1 MKIKHNKYKN
11 TGILF
16 ELLVRKITADTLSSG
31 NSKAASLVKKYFTKS
46 ELANENKLYQTI
58 NQSISLSEGRAESV
72 LSTILDL
79 SKKLNRETLS
89 KEKYNLIREI
99 KENFDMNDFF
109 GAKIK
114 NYKLLASTYVLLES
128 HINKEFANPES
139 IITSKITILEH
150 ITSNPDTKMS
160 LSPLV
165 EELMSLDK
173 GTRSLTY
180 KIMLEKYN
188 ERFDGLSKDQKE
200 VLKEYINSAA
210 DAPKLKEFLN
220 SKFKG
225 ITTIL
230 KENID
235 KITEPALKIKIQEVI
250 NLIEPILE
258 SRKIKDDHL
267 VALLQYLELSKEIK
281 VVWKSLR

>member
-31 NSKAASLVKKYFTKS
+31 NSKAATLVKKYFTKS

-58 NQSISLSEGRAESV
+58 NNSLSLSEGKAETI
-72 LSTILDL
+72 LSTVLDL
-79 SKKLNRETLS
+79 SKKLDKEKLA

-99 KENFDMNDFF
+99 KENFDITDFF
-109 GAKIK
+109 QAKIK

-128 HINKEFANPES
+128 YNNKKFANPES
-139 IITSKITILEH
+139 IITSKIIILEY
-150 ITSNPDTKMS
+150 ITSNPDAKMS

-173 GTRSLTY
+173 GTRALAY

-188 ERFDGLSKDQKE
+188 EKFDRLTKDQKE
-200 VLKEYINSAA
+200 VLKEYINSAT
-210 DAPKLKEFLN
+210 DAPKLKEFVDK
-220 SKFKG
+220 KFK
-225 ITTIL
+225 TISKSL
-230 KENID
+230 KESIN
-235 KITEPALKIKIQEVI
+235 KISDPALKIKLQEVI
-250 NLIEPILE
+250 NLIDPILE
-258 SRKIKDDHL
+258 TKRLKDDHL
-267 VALLQYLELSKEIK
+267 IALLQYLELSKEVEI
-281 VVWKSLR
+281 V

>member
-31 NSKAASLVKKYFTKS
+31 NSKAAALVKKYFTKS

-58 NQSISLSEGRAESV
+58 NNSISLSEGKAETI
-72 LSTILDL
+72 LSTVLDQ
-79 SKKLNRETLS
+79 SKKLDGEKLA

-114 NYKLLASTYVLLES
+114 SYKLLASTYVLLES
-128 HINKEFANPES
+128 YSDKKFANPES

-150 ITSNPDTKMS
+150 ITSHPDTKMS

-173 GTRSLTY
+173 GTRALTY

-188 ERFDGLSKDQKE
+188 TKFDGLSTEQKE
-200 VLKEYINSAA
+200 VLKEYIHSAT
-210 DAPKLKEFLN
+210 DAPKLKEFIN
-220 SKFKG
+220 TKFKG
-225 ITTIL
+225 ISAVL
-230 KENID
+230 KENVG
-235 KITEPALKIKIQEVI
+235 KIEEPALKIKIQEVI
-250 NLIEPILE
+250 NLIDPILE
-258 SRKIKDDHL
+258 TRKMKDDHL
-267 VALLQYLELSKEIK
+267 VALLQYLDLSKEITT
-281 VVWKSLR
+281 V

>member
-16 ELLVRKITADTLSSG
+16 ELLVRKITADTLSNG
-31 NSKAASLVKKYFTKS
+31 NSKAAALVKKYFTKS
-46 ELANENKLYQTI
+46 ELANENKLYQVI
-58 NQSISLSEGRAESV
+58 NNSISLSEGKAESV
-72 LSTILDL
+72 LSTVLDM
-79 SKKLNRETLS
+79 SRKLDGEKLA

-128 HINKEFANPES
+128 YNDKKFANPES

-173 GTRSLTY
+173 GTRALTY

-188 ERFDGLSKDQKE
+188 TKFDGLSKEQKE
-200 VLKEYINSAA
+200 VLKEYINSAS

-220 SKFKG
+220 TKFKG
-225 ITTIL
+225 ISAVL
-230 KENID
+230 KENVG
-235 KITEPALKIKIQEVI
+235 KIEDPALKIKIQEVI
-250 NLIEPILE
+250 NLIDPILE
-258 SRKIKDDHL
+258 TRKLKDDHL
-267 VALLQYLELSKEIK
+267 VALLQYLDLSNEI
-281 VVWKSLR
+281 VTV

>member
-46 ELANENKLYQTI
+46 ELADENKLYQTV
-58 NQSISLSEGRAESV
+58 NNSISLSEGKAETI
-72 LSTILDL
+72 LSTVLEL
-79 SKKLNRETLS
+79 SKKLDREKLA

-99 KENFDMNDFF
+99 KENFDLNDFF
-109 GAKIK
+109 QAKIK
-114 NYKLLASTYVLLES
+114 NYKLLASTYVLFES
-128 HINKEFANPES
+128 TNNKGFANPET

-150 ITSNPDTKMS
+150 ITSTPDSKIS

-173 GTRSLTY
+173 GTRALTY

-188 ERFDGLSKDQKE
+188 TKFDGLSKEQKE
-200 VLKEYINSAA
+200 VLKEYINSAS

-225 ITTIL
+225 ISTRL
-230 KENID
+230 KENVD
-235 KITEPALKIKIQEVI
+235 KIEEPALKIKIQEVI

-258 SRKIKDDHL
+258 ARKLKDDHL
-267 VALLQYLELSKEIK
+267 VALLQYLELSKEIET
-281 VVWKSLR
+281 V

>member
-16 ELLVRKITADTLSSG
+16 ELLVRKITADTLSNG

-46 ELANENKLYQTI
+46 ELANENKLYQVI
-58 NQSISLSEGRAESV
+58 NNSISLSEGKAESV
-72 LSTILDL
+72 LSTVLDM
-79 SKKLNRETLS
+79 SRKLDGEKLA

-128 HINKEFANPES
+128 YNDKKFANPES

-150 ITSNPDTKMS
+150 ITSHPDTKMS

-173 GTRSLTY
+173 GTRALTY

-188 ERFDGLSKDQKE
+188 TKFDGLSKEQKE
-200 VLKEYINSAA
+200 VLKEYINSAS

-220 SKFKG
+220 TKFKG
-225 ITTIL
+225 ISAVL
-230 KENID
+230 KENVG
-235 KITEPALKIKIQEVI
+235 KIEDPALKIKIQEVI
-250 NLIEPILE
+250 NLIAPILE
-258 SRKIKDDHL
+258 TRKLKDDHL
-267 VALLQYLELSKEIK
+267 VALLQYLDLSNEI
-281 VVWKSLR
+281 VTV

>member
-46 ELANENKLYQTI
+46 ELADENKLYQTV
-58 NQSISLSEGRAESV
+58 NNSIALSEGKAETV
-72 LSTILDL
+72 LSTVLEL
-79 SKKLNRETLS
+79 SKKLDREKLA

-99 KENFDMNDFF
+99 KENFDLNDFF
-109 GAKIK
+109 QAKIK
-114 NYKLLASTYVLLES
+114 NYKLLASTYVLFES
-128 HINKEFANPES
+128 TNNKKFANPES

-150 ITSNPDTKMS
+150 ITSTPDSKMS

-173 GTRSLTY
+173 GTRALTY

-188 ERFDGLSKDQKE
+188 EKFDGLSKDQKE
-200 VLKEYINSAA
+200 VLKEYINSAT

-220 SKFKG
+220 SKFKS
-225 ITTIL
+225 ISTTL
-230 KENID
+230 KENVD
-235 KITEPALKIKIQEVI
+235 KIEEPALKIKIQEVI

-258 SRKIKDDHL
+258 TRKLKDDHL
-267 VALLQYLELSKEIK
+267 VALLQYLELSKEIET
-281 VVWKSLR
+281 V

>member
-58 NQSISLSEGRAESV
+58 NQSISLSEGKAESI
-72 LSTILDL
+72 LSTVLDL
-79 SKKLNRETLS
+79 SRKLDKEALS

-128 HINKEFANPES
+128 HNNKKFANPES

-173 GTRSLTY
+173 GTRALTY

-188 ERFDGLSKDQKE
+188 EKFDGLSKEQKE
-200 VLKEYINSAA
+200 VLKEYINSAT
-210 DAPKLKEFLN
+210 DAPKLKKFLN
-220 SKFKG
+220 NKFNIISKV
-225 ITTIL
+225 L
-230 KENID
+230 KENVG
-235 KITEPALKIKIQEVI
+235 KIKDPALKIKIQEVI
-250 NLIEPILE
+250 NLINPILTT
-258 SRKIKDDHL
+258 KNLKDDHL
-267 VALLQYLELSKEIK
+267 VALLQYLELSKEIEIA
-281 VVWKSLR
+281 

>member
-16 ELLVRKITADTLSSG
+16 ELLVRKITADTLSNG
-31 NSKAASLVKKYFTKS
+31 NSKAATLVKKYFTKS
-46 ELANENKLYQTI
+46 ELANENKLYQVI
-58 NQSISLSEGRAESV
+58 NNSISLSEGKAESV
-72 LSTILDL
+72 LSTVLDM
-79 SKKLNRETLS
+79 SRKLDGEKLA

-128 HINKEFANPES
+128 YNDKKFANPES

-150 ITSNPDTKMS
+150 ITSHPDIKMS

-173 GTRSLTY
+173 GTRALTY

-188 ERFDGLSKDQKE
+188 TKFDGLSKEQKE
-200 VLKEYINSAA
+200 VLKEYINSAS

-220 SKFKG
+220 TKFKG
-225 ITTIL
+225 ISAVL
-230 KENID
+230 KENVG
-235 KITEPALKIKIQEVI
+235 KIEDPALKIKIQEVI
-250 NLIEPILE
+250 NLIAPILE
-258 SRKIKDDHL
+258 TRKLKDDHL
-267 VALLQYLELSKEIK
+267 VALLQYLDLSNEI
-281 VVWKSLR
+281 VTV

>member
-31 NSKAASLVKKYFTKS
+31 NSKAATLVKKYFTKS

-58 NQSISLSEGRAESV
+58 NNSISLTEGKAESI
-72 LSTILDL
+72 LSTVLDL
-79 SKKLNRETLS
+79 SRRLDGEKLA

-114 NYKLLASTYVLLES
+114 SYKLLASTYVLLES
-128 HINKEFANPES
+128 YNDKKFANPES

-150 ITSNPDTKMS
+150 ITSHPDTKMS

-173 GTRSLTY
+173 GTRALTY

-188 ERFDGLSKDQKE
+188 TKFDGLSQDQKE
-200 VLKEYINSAA
+200 VLKEYIHSAT

-220 SKFKG
+220 TKFKG
-225 ITTIL
+225 ISIVL

-235 KITEPALKIKIQEVI
+235 KIEDPALKIKIQEVI
-250 NLIEPILE
+250 NLIAPILE
-258 SRKIKDDHL
+258 TRKLKDDHL
-267 VALLQYLELSKEIK
+267 VALLQYLDLSNEI
-281 VVWKSLR
+281 VTV

>member
-58 NQSISLSEGRAESV
+58 NQSISLSEGKAESV
-72 LSTILDL
+72 LSTVLDL
-79 SKKLNRETLS
+79 SRKLDKEALS

-128 HINKEFANPES
+128 HNNKKFANPES

-150 ITSNPDTKMS
+150 ITSNPDSKMS

-173 GTRSLTY
+173 GTRALTY

-188 ERFDGLSKDQKE
+188 TKFDGLSKEQKE
-200 VLKEYINSAA
+200 VLKEYINSAT

-220 SKFKG
+220 SKFKS
-225 ITTIL
+225 ISTTL
-230 KENID
+230 KENVD
-235 KITEPALKIKIQEVI
+235 KIEEPALKIKIQEVI

-258 SRKIKDDHL
+258 TRKLKDDHL
-267 VALLQYLELSKEIK
+267 VALLQYLDLSNEIET
-281 VVWKSLR
+281 V

>member
-16 ELLVRKITADTLSSG
+16 ELLVRKITADTLSNG
-31 NSKAASLVKKYFTKS
+31 NSKAATLVKKYFTKS

-58 NQSISLSEGRAESV
+58 NNSISLSEGKAEAV
-72 LSTILDL
+72 LSTVLDL
-79 SKKLNRETLS
+79 SKKLNKEKLA

-99 KENFDMNDFF
+99 KENFDITDFF
-109 GAKIK
+109 QAKIK

-128 HINKEFANPES
+128 YSNKSFANPES

-150 ITSNPDTKMS
+150 ITSNPDAKLS

-173 GTRSLTY
+173 GTRALAY

-188 ERFDGLSKDQKE
+188 QKFDSLSKEQKE
-200 VLKEYINSAA
+200 VLKEYINSVA
-210 DAPKLKEFLN
+210 DAPKLKEFLD
-220 SKFKG
+220 SKFKVVSKS
-225 ITTIL
+225 L
-230 KENID
+230 QKNISKVND
-235 KITEPALKIKIQEVI
+235 PTLKIKLQEVI
-250 NLIEPILE
+250 NLINPILE
-258 SRKIKDDHL
+258 TKKLKDDHL
-267 VALLQYLELSKEIK
+267 VALLQYLELSKEVEI
-281 VVWKSLR
+281 V

>member
-16 ELLVRKITADTLSSG
+16 ELLVRKITADTLSNG

-58 NQSISLSEGRAESV
+58 NNSISLSEGKAETV
-72 LSTILDL
+72 LSTVLEL
-79 SKKLNRETLS
+79 SKKLDREKLA

-99 KENFDMNDFF
+99 KENFDLNDFF
-109 GAKIK
+109 QAKIK
-114 NYKLLASTYVLLES
+114 DYKLLASTYVLFES
-128 HINKEFANPES
+128 TSSKGFGNPES

-150 ITSNPDTKMS
+150 ITSTPDSKMS

-173 GTRSLTY
+173 GTRSLAY

-188 ERFDGLSKDQKE
+188 TKFDGLSKEQKE
-200 VLKEYINSAA
+200 VLKEYINSAS

-220 SKFKG
+220 TKFKG
-225 ITTIL
+225 ISAVL
-230 KENID
+230 KENVG
-235 KITEPALKIKIQEVI
+235 KIEDPALKIKIQEVI
-250 NLIEPILE
+250 NLIAPILE
-258 SRKIKDDHL
+258 TRKLKDDHL
-267 VALLQYLELSKEIK
+267 VALLQYLDLSNEI
-281 VVWKSLR
+281 VTV